1 MAEGC
6 QRLRGICSDQSR
18 KPSSS
23 GCGVSFDDISP
34 ERYKLVPT
42 CTHKQETVQEITRYD
57 GANQKKT
64 KIQNLSEGPETFGFF
79 GFPRFFGFENRNP
92 QNHLFFLI
100 LGGKPKQHRF
110 FLVFLFGL
118 WWKTK
123 KTLCFFWISVGKPKN
138 TMCFFGFLLE
148 NQNNPRKTK
157 NSTKVSGPSGFGF
170 LDFWFSETWSQY
182 SAQHVIG
189 ATSLSLSFYLNRS
202 LILNLSLSD
211 RANIGSFNL
220 SIIASFGAVV
230 FIFALGMCVSISI
243 CFVLVLILVASTRVV
258 VLILLFVLISVTVSV
273 SVGVSVDVNANVL
286 VSVIVSF
293 NISLYS
299 MCTNGRVNV

>member
-1 MAEGC
+1 MEN
-6 QRLRGICSDQSR
+6 
-18 KPSSS
+18 P
-23 GCGVSFDDISP
+23 
-34 ERYKLVPT
+34 
-42 CTHKQETVQEITRYD
+42 
-57 GANQKKT
+57 KT
-64 KIQNLSEGPETFGFF
+64 PC
-79 GFPRFFGFENRNP
+79 
-92 QNHLFFLI
+92 
-100 LGGKPKQHRF
+100 
-110 FLVFLFGL
+110 V
-118 WWKTK
+118 
-123 KTLCFFWISVGKPKN
+123 
-138 TMCFFGFLLE
+138 FFGFLLE

-157 NSTKVSGPSGFGF
+157 NSTKVSGPSER
-170 LDFWFSETWSQY
+170 FWIWSQY

-189 ATSLSLSFYLNRS
+189 ATSLSLSLYLNRS

-230 FIFALGMCVSISI
+230 FIYALGMFVSISI

-258 VLILLFVLISVTVSV
+258 VLILLFVLSSVTV

-293 NISLYS
+293 HISLCS